1 MTPQVSQ
8 NQTSQYFIMLTFIV
22 IVVII
27 IMSHDTFTTIMII
40 GLMVGFIYIN
50 NNPHLCDISNFKL
63 QNPLMNSYPFMNS
76 YPAYQNQLG
85 NSMPISQDQIY
96 SSSQYPIDG
105 DERLS
110 YQSLSRNDPKRPI
123 MGVTRRRRDMDKYLR
138 EEVDEEENRRWWG
151 QDEY

>member
-1 MTPQVSQ
+1 
-8 NQTSQYFIMLTFIV
+8 
-22 IVVII
+22 
-27 IMSHDTFTTIMII
+27 
-40 GLMVGFIYIN
+40 
-50 NNPHLCDISNFKL
+50 
-63 QNPLMNSYPFMNS
+63 MNS